1 VSDTNGGREPHY
13 DVAAYALGLL
23 DDTETGAFEEHLVSC
38 DACAEELESFLPV
51 AALLPQLRES
61 PADLPSRLP
70 DGPDELADRRA
81 WRSTRSHELAPEAAA
96 SSAAPSG
103 MPGRRRGLV
112 ASARAGLR
120 RPLVAAAAAAVVAA
134 GVTAAGF
141 GTFGPRELATQ
152 AVATGSVA
160 PAPWNRLTAPDLGTG
175 QQLEG
180 SDERSGVRG
189 QLVLDAAP
197 WGTRVSFALWQLI
210 GPQECRLVV
219 VRRGGGGQV
228 ISTWTV
234 PPAGF
239 GRPEQPEPLVLQAA
253 TSIDRSQIQA
263 IVVESVGGGGTR
275 PLMRV
280 TP

>member
-1 VSDTNGGREPHY
+1 VSDTGAGRRPHY
-13 DVAAYALGLL
+13 DVASYALGLF
-23 DDTETGAFEEHLVSC
+23 DDTDASTFEEHLVHC

-51 AALLPQLRES
+51 AALLPEVRLS
-61 PADLPSRLP
+61 PADLPPRP
-70 DGPDELADRRA
+70 AEVPDELADLRA
-81 WRSTRSHELAPEAAA
+81 RRSTRPQPVPAAA
-96 SSAAPSG
+96 TRG
-103 MPGRRRGLV
+103 RRGLV
-112 ASARAGLR
+112 ASARAGLH

-134 GVTAAGF
+134 GVTAAMF
-141 GTFGPRELATQ
+141 GTVGPHELATS

-160 PAPWNRLTAPDLGTG
+160 PAPWNALQGPDLGTG
-175 QQLEG
+175 QQLEA
-180 SDERSGVRG
+180 SDERSGVHGRV
-189 QLVLDAAP
+189 VLDAAP

-228 ISTWTV
+228 IATWTV

-239 GRPEQPEPLVLQAA
+239 GRPEQPQPLVLQAS
-253 TSIDRSQIQA
+253 TSIERSQIQSL
-263 IVVESVGGGGTR
+263 VVESVGDAGTR